1 MEAETLDTEIE
12 FTSSAAAPKPQRET
26 TKTKPTKKILY
37 GGIPTNPT
45 DIGLQLFAHDP
56 KKYAT
61 FGKHMLGKEIKN
73 DQIKFQFTNKKYL
86 HMENKIKALLDAGS
100 IEITAEMIQQRHNL
114 KEIGDECCEI
124 LTPVN
129 KSSK

>member
-37 GGIPTNPT
+37 GGIPANPT

-73 DQIKFQFTNKKYL
+73 DQIKFQFTNKKYM
-86 HMENKIKALLDAGS
+86 HMENKIKVLEAK
-100 IEITAEMIQQRHNL
+100 MIQQRHKL
-114 KEIGDECCEI
+114 IGIINRYCEI
-124 LTPVN
+124 PTSAY
-129 KSSK
+129 KTSK